1 VNISLRNYG
10 QFVYRHARLVLVLAG
25 AALVVVAVLG
35 VGAFSK
41 LTGGGF
47 QDPNA
52 ESTKAQK
59 LVDDKFGGSTNLVL
73 LVHAKSG
80 DADTPAVR
88 AAGTRLA
95 AALTA
100 EPDVH
105 NVASYW
111 TTGAPA
117 LRSTDGRDAL
127 IAAHVAGDNKKLDD
141 RTAALIGRYT
151 GTAYSAGGAVSVK
164 AGGDAAASHDVPG
177 EVTKSLA
184 VAEAI
189 AVPLTLLLL
198 VLVFGGLVAAS
209 LPLIIGMIAIFGTF
223 AELFVL
229 GSLTNVSVFAINIT
243 TALGLALGV
252 DYALLLVSRFREQLT
267 AGDSVEDAVVT
278 TVRTAG
284 RTILFGA
291 ATVAIALSALLVFP
305 LYFLRSF
312 AYAGIGVVIVAA
324 VAALVVIPAL
334 LSVLGTRVNRGR
346 LPWAGRWTPESAFWG
361 RLASTVMRRPALT
374 ALPVALVLLILAL
387 PLLGVSFGTP
397 DSGVLPKHSPS
408 RQVSDTLE
416 SRFAGNASAGVDIVT
431 TGPVDAAALTAYADR
446 ISHLPGVAKVDTLSH
461 QPGPQRL
468 SVLTTLEPKSGKAQD
483 LVRQIRATPDP
494 GGVETLV
501 GGVDA
506 ELIDTKHSI
515 GGRLPLAGLM
525 VVLTTFVILFLFTGS
540 VVQPLRALLLN
551 GLSLASTLGAM
562 TWIFQG
568 GHLSSLL
575 GFTPRPMD
583 TAMTVLLFCITFGLS
598 MDYEVIV
605 TSRIKELH
613 DEGKSPAAAVTV
625 GLSRTGRIVSTAAAL
640 MAVSFLAFGTGTV
653 SFLQM
658 FGLGSGLAIL
668 LDATLVRGVLVPAT
682 LRLLGRAAWY
692 APGPLRRVSARVR
705 LSET

>member
-1 VNISLRNYG
+1 M
-10 QFVYRHARLVLVLAG
+10 YRHARLVLVLAG
-25 AALVVVAVLG
+25 AAMVVVAVLG
-35 VGAFSK
+35 VGAFGK
-41 LTGGGF
+41 LTSGGF

-59 LVDDKFGGSTNLVL
+59 LVDDRFGGSTNVVL

-80 DADTPAVR
+80 DADSPAVR

-95 AALTA
+95 AALAA

-111 TTGAPA
+111 TTGAPV
-117 LRSTDGRDAL
+117 LKSTDGRDAL
-127 IAAHVAGDNKKLDD
+127 VAMHVGGEDKTLDD
-141 RTAALIGRYT
+141 RTGALIGRYT
-151 GTAYSAGGAVSVK
+151 GSAYSGGGAVTVK
-164 AGGDAAASHDVPG
+164 AGGTAAASHDVPG
-177 EVTKSLA
+177 EVSKSLA
-184 VAEAI
+184 LAEAI

-209 LPLIIGMIAIFGTF
+209 LPLVIGVIAIFGTF

-229 GSLTNVSVFAINIT
+229 GSITNVSVFAINLT

-267 AGDSVEDAVVT
+267 AGNSVEDAVVT

-361 RLASTVMRRPALT
+361 RLAGTVMRRPALT

-397 DSGVLPKHSPS
+397 DSGVLPKHSSS
-408 RQVSDTLE
+408 RQVSDALE
-416 SRFAGNASAGVDIVT
+416 TRFAGNASAAVDIVT
-431 TGPVDAAALTAYADR
+431 GPVDQAALSAYAGR
-446 ISHLPGVAKVDTLSH
+446 ISHLPGVVKVDTLSH

-468 SVLTTLEPKSGKAQD
+468 SVVTTLEPKSGKAQE
-483 LVRQIRATPDP
+483 LVRQIRATPAP

-501 GGVDA
+501 GGEDA

-515 GGRLPLAGLM
+515 GSRLPVAGLI

-551 GLSLASTLGAM
+551 GLSLASTLGVM

-568 GHLSSLL
+568 GHLSSVL

-613 DEGKSPAAAVTV
+613 DEGQSPAAAVTV

-640 MAVSFLAFGTGTV
+640 MAVSFLAFGTGSV

-668 LDATLVRGVLVPAT
+668 LDATLVRGVLVPAV